1 MSVHTSRRLSD
12 YASAAEIENLVTA
25 LKTAYREYGHQMAEA
40 KQAAGADLLQQPGET
55 STLCEVAKVKNWLAA
70 FLIVAFLFGL
80 SGCHCQDI
88 GGTDITIPTSDSTPP
103 TLEVKFQMPDGTI
116 VTRTTSPAAGEDVIV
131 VPDHG
136 HLPFAGTII
145 ITARSIDR
153 QGAKEIKIFAAEM
166 NCIGPTCSSPGL
178 LGGPSASS
186 VNTDPPGGPG
196 CSVIQAIHTVDV
208 HSSPLLTAPDEI
220 GHYNQWEIS
229 VEGVNFGGQSTFIGF
244 FYLVHYPGGIVS
256 CCW

>member
-1 MSVHTSRRLSD
+1 
-12 YASAAEIENLVTA
+12 
-25 LKTAYREYGHQMAEA
+25 
-40 KQAAGADLLQQPGET
+40 
-55 STLCEVAKVKNWLAA
+55 VAKVKNWLTA

-80 SGCHCQDI
+80 LGCHCQDI

-103 TLEVKFQMPDGTI
+103 ALEVKFQMPDGTI
-116 VTRTTSPAAGEDVIV
+116 VTRTTSPAAGEDVIL
-131 VPDHG
+131 VPDFPPHPG
-136 HLPFAGTII
+136 APYQGTII

-166 NCIGPTCSSPGL
+166 NCSFSTFSSTCSAPGL

-208 HSSPLLTAPDEI
+208 HSSPLITAPDESSY
-220 GHYNQWEIS
+220 YNRWEIS
-229 VEGVNFGGQSTFIGF
+229 VEGVNFGGRSTFIGF
-244 FYLVHYPGGIVS
+244 FYLVHYPGGIAS
-256 CCW
+256 CCDF